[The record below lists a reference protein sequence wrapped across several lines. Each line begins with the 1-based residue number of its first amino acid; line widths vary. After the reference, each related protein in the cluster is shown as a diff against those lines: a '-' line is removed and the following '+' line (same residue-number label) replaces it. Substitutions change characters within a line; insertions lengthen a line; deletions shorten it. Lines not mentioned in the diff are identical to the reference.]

1 MKKTLNTIALVLI
14 LTIGFIFMVNRYFS
28 AARSTGDAKI
38 LDTIQSV
45 RHGST
50 KEEVRK
56 LLNRDPV
63 IFPADSLPEWFIKV
77 APEKE
82 KGEYWMLF
90 MGYPPRNLII
100 YFDENG
106 KAVFTTWASTW

>member
-1 MKKTLNTIALVLI
+1 MKKLLIIIVLVFI
-14 LTIGFIFMVNRYFS
+14 LAIGFIFMVERYFS
-28 AARSTGDAKI
+28 AAGSAKI
-38 LDTIQSV
+38 LDALQSV

-56 LLNRDPV
+56 LIPRDPV
-63 IFPADSLPEWFIKV
+63 IVPAGSLPEWIKKV

-82 KGEYWMLF
+82 KGEYWYFF

-106 KAVFTTWASTW
+106 KVVFTTWAPT